1 MSNHKAVIDLGT
13 NTFHLLIVAPDEQ
26 LGFREV
32 FRERRFIKLAEG
44 GIEYLSDAA
53 VQRGLEALVDFKSE
67 LDRHQVVE
75 VRAIGTAALRTARN
89 GSAFIELVKDMT
101 GIQIE
106 LIDGSEEARL
116 IHLGVALA
124 TPLGTERGLIMDIGG
139 GSVEFIIADVEKVY
153 WAQSFPVGV
162 AVLYERFHKNEPISE
177 AEQMALRA
185 FLKEQLRPLGNAL
198 DRYPCQDLLGAS
210 GTFDVLEDILVEEK
224 PFPLHSSFPTAAFSP
239 VAQKM
244 IQASLRE
251 RLEMAEMPSARAE
264 MIVVALLLLEFVLSL
279 QPFEQIFVSAYALKE
294 GVLTEMLA

>member
-89 GSAFIELVKDMT
+89 GSAFIELVKDTT

-177 AEQMALRA
+177 AEQMALKA

-224 PFPLHSSFPTAAFSP
+224 PFHCTLPFL
-239 VAQKM
+239 
-244 IQASLRE
+244 LR
-251 RLEMAEMPSARAE
+251 RSRPWH
-264 MIVVALLLLEFVLSL
+264 
-279 QPFEQIFVSAYALKE
+279 KK
-294 GVLTEMLA
+294 

>member
-44 GIEYLSDAA
+44 GIEYLGDAA

-75 VRAIGTAALRTARN
+75 IRAIGTAALRTARN
-89 GSAFIELVKDMT
+89 GSAFIELVKETT

-139 GSVEFIIADVEKVY
+139 GSVEFIIADEEKVY

-177 AEQMALRA
+177 AEQMALKA
-185 FLKEQLRPLGNAL
+185 FLKEELQSLIFAL
-198 DRYPCQDLLGAS
+198 ERYPCRDLLGAS
-210 GTFDVLEDILVEEK
+210 GTFDVLENILVEEK
-224 PFPLHSSFPTAAFSP
+224 PSPLHSSFPTSAFTP
-239 VAQKM
+239 IAQKM
-244 IQASLRE
+244 IKASLRE

-264 MIVVALLLLEFVLSL
+264 MIVVALILLEVVLSL
-279 QPFEQIFVSAYALKE
+279 QPFEQIYVSAYALKE